1 MAVDMDDLINELNIA
16 DAKIDKLEEENKV
29 YFNESIKLAEKCGKQ
44 SAEIA
49 ELKEEKNNG

>member
-44 SAEIA
+44 AAEIA